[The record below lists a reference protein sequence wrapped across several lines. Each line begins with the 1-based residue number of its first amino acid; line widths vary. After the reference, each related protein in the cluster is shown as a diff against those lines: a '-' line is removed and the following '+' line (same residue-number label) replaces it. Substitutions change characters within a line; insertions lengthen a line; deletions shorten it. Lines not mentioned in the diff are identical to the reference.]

1 MLFAKAN
8 RANMRP
14 SIQQQR
20 RQNVLKAA
28 QMAQRSV
35 PMVNQDDNPAEEP
48 QVASHFEPT
57 SPLNAPLEPYSP
69 EMPQSP
75 IVAPINEV
83 GLNQDVA
90 HVAPLNTN
98 TSNGHRS
105 LR

>member
-1 MLFAKAN
+1 MITP
-8 RANMRP
+8 RP
-14 SIQQQR
+14 RSNLRQTVTALRQHSIR
-20 RQNVLKAA
+20 MAA
-28 QMAQRSV
+28 IRAQRSV

-57 SPLNAPLEPYSP
+57 SPLNAPLEPSSP